1 MSGGSGGL
9 TAAAIAV
16 VGVAIAGCVPSGSPG
31 PPARDGGPPRIVERW
46 TSCASA
52 APEVGAGLPVPGAAT
67 GLPLLGDTF
76 TPVAAVLC
84 GQEARQRPGGG
95 QDLVV
100 TERRADE
107 VAALVAALRLPDE
120 PPARGPCTADLV
132 LPPWLALVNEQGG
145 WLRPGVP
152 ADGCGKPRAEVRAA
166 LGGLRL
172 TTVSTR
178 AVREIESAEAAA
190 AGCAQ
195 QWSDMV
201 AVQSASGP
209 SPTRAP
215 SAGSPPT
222 QASSVGPSPARAGG
236 RPPIAADVAVRLCV
250 YRVPAREQGGAKP
263 AGEFAYGR
271 VLPPERWATVAR
283 ALAASGPA
291 AACATPAGRFALL
304 RPARTA
310 GVEVYVELDGCQRV
324 LVLPTAGGP
333 SLAQADRTLT
343 DLLT

>member
-9 TAAAIAV
+9 MAAAAIAV

-46 TSCASA
+46 TSCAPA
-52 APEVGAGLPVPGAAT
+52 APEVGGGLPVPGAAT
-67 GLPLLGDTF
+67 GLPLLDDTF
-76 TPVAAVLC
+76 TPVTAVLC

-95 QDLVV
+95 RDLVV
-100 TERRADE
+100 TERRADD

-120 PPARGPCTADLV
+120 PPARGACTADLV
-132 LPPWLALVNEQGG
+132 LPPWLALLDERGG
-145 WLRPGVP
+145 WLRPGIP

-178 AVREIESAEAAA
+178 TVREIESAEAAA

-195 QWSDMV
+195 QWADMV
-201 AVQSASGP
+201 AVRTASGP
-209 SPTRAP
+209 SPTRA
-215 SAGSPPT
+215 T
-222 QASSVGPSPARAGG
+222 GP
-236 RPPIAADVAVRLCV
+236 PPIAADVAVRLCV
-250 YRVPAREQGGAKP
+250 YRVPAREQGSAKP

-271 VLPPERWATVAR
+271 VLPPDRWATVAR
-283 ALAASGPA
+283 ALAETGPA
-291 AACATPAGRFALL
+291 AACATPAGRVALL
-304 RPARTA
+304 RPAHTPGA
-310 GVEVYVELDGCQRV
+310 EVYVELDGCRRV
-324 LVLPTAGGP
+324 LNLPATGDP